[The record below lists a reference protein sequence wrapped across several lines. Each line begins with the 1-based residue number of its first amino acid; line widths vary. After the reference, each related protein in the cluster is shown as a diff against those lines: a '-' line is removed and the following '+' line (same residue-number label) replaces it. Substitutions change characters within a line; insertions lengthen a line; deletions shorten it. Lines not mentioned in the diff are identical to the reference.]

1 MSSSELTVVEEK
13 PKAALMKLD
22 SAPHGGGLA
31 LNDLAEVMSLGK
43 MLAEAGYFEDVK
55 SQAQAV
61 VKILYGKEM
70 GISPMASMNGLYV
83 YKGKVCMYA
92 DLINDKIKASGV
104 ADFRVKK
111 LTNDECILEWFDPR
125 TKEIFGESDFTI
137 KQAEAA
143 QLLSKVTW
151 KAYPKNMLFA
161 RALTFGLR
169 LFARQVFAVT
179 VYSVEELQ
187 DEVNPN
193 STIIEGAVVPAVEK
207 KKGGGSKVAK
217 AEQLPAPKPTA
228 SVAPVDAQ
236 QAPTTV
242 AAPIAQAEQTE
253 NQSHIAVTSQTAQTE
268 EEIDEAEILETEEAV
283 EEEAAEL
290 APPATPKASSLKWS

>member
-1 MSSSELTVVEEK
+1 MSSSELTVIDEK

-111 LTNDECILEWFDPR
+111 LTNDEAILEWFDPR

-143 QLLSKVTW
+143 GLLTKVTW

-179 VYSVEELQ
+179 VYSVEEMQ
-187 DEVNPN
+187 DEINPN

-217 AEQLPAPKPTA
+217 AEQLPGPKPQAKPSTDTA
-228 SVAPVDAQ
+228 I
-236 QAPTTV
+236 T
-242 AAPIAQAEQTE
+242 QAEDIKPE
-253 NQSHIAVTSQTAQTE
+253 PEAVEEPEDQE
-268 EEIDEAEILETEEAV
+268 EEITEIEAEAV
-283 EEEAAEL
+283 EEEAADL